1 MAAVETAFAKK
12 TISAEEAGGGL
23 KALKRKEARKEKFK
37 KELIKV
43 LLLNEKGEEE
53 EACTWKVQRA
63 KITPKGIQELINRC
77 PRPGIVSYLRERQ
90 SSDIIYL
97 EDAQKSC
104 KAKPFEYLVV
114 LRIEREPM
122 DMAGDPHYDGQL
134 QIVLYDVPQYDDS
147 GENKLMPLDVREW
160 LMFGVQ
166 EEDGG
171 VQDEVANVA
180 RLKKECERAGKDMKG
195 VAYLELQTPG
205 GAKLKGA
212 AADAER
218 EYKYQELQA
227 KKDEL
232 EQRLE
237 EAKKHLDETIHKRDG
252 TEVVLTPAELHD
264 HNKTTTW
271 YVSIKG
277 KEAKELEEMLAS
289 KTDWDGV
296 KLALAHKGPEGEL
309 PPWAGRGAVPD
320 GSKPYIP
327 NYTGVAVN
335 MNAVRVCRIEHG
347 FGTLKVSTSQT
358 VPFIGPAFEYYHGE
372 FKEGRKDGA
381 GVEYSDHGI
390 FSGYFSKGSKRGRG
404 RWDEARGD
412 TYVGEFATPLR
423 HHDTVL
429 PEGNPYA
436 LGVAHGD
443 GARTFADSA
452 HYAGEF
458 LNGRVTGEGV
468 YTNAMGETFDG
479 NFVEGLLDGK
489 AKMSSVLGEAYDGNW
504 ERGEYHGEGKLKSRR
519 GDSYDGAWHRGE
531 RHGKGFERYSNANQF
546 RGYYSRDARCGHGV
560 TVYGNVKEKLDT
572 STGRLEVEFNC
583 LHEGGWLGGFMRAK
597 GVNTFVRTGM
607 RYFTFNKRSKL
618 YPFLSGLKEDEELY
632 RSKQARSHARH
643 LALDEALR
651 EQIERKKFKL
661 FRQQRH
667 HAKRALVEDFRSTLK
682 LSEYD
687 SRVDLRKMRLD
698 ALVDKGKVTQD
709 QINMIHA
716 LSKQPPLGAGDDA
729 RPLEAAQRVTARKD
743 RGDFWHGARVTAVY
757 HEANVYDLLFDE
769 RLGAERRV
777 ERHYIVH
784 RFEKRDR
791 VELLPVKEVSAVEAA
806 KGADTADDRTSRW
819 VPGSVRAVHQM
830 PNGER
835 SYDIHLD
842 ETNTDEGHVP
852 AHRLRPA
859 KERSLGVAAAQVE
872 HIITERN
879 PEADSYVL
887 SKVLRCDFE
896 EMEERRKVINY
907 ERLLRKAQAKTES
920 NDK

>member
-1 MAAVETAFAKK
+1 M
-12 TISAEEAGGGL
+12 
-23 KALKRKEARKEKFK
+23 
-37 KELIKV
+37 
-43 LLLNEKGEEE
+43 
-53 EACTWKVQRA
+53 
-63 KITPKGIQELINRC
+63 
-77 PRPGIVSYLRERQ
+77 
-90 SSDIIYL
+90 
-97 EDAQKSC
+97 
-104 KAKPFEYLVV
+104 
-114 LRIEREPM
+114 
-122 DMAGDPHYDGQL
+122 
-134 QIVLYDVPQYDDS
+134 
-147 GENKLMPLDVREW
+147 
-160 LMFGVQ
+160 
-166 EEDGG
+166 
-171 VQDEVANVA
+171 
-180 RLKKECERAGKDMKG
+180 
-195 VAYLELQTPG
+195 
-205 GAKLKGA
+205 
-212 AADAER
+212 
-218 EYKYQELQA
+218 
-227 KKDEL
+227 
-232 EQRLE
+232 
-237 EAKKHLDETIHKRDG
+237 
-252 TEVVLTPAELHD
+252 
-264 HNKTTTW
+264 
-271 YVSIKG
+271 
-277 KEAKELEEMLAS
+277 
-289 KTDWDGV
+289 
-296 KLALAHKGPEGEL
+296 
-309 PPWAGRGAVPD
+309 PD

-443 GARTFADSA
+443 GARTFADGA

-607 RYFTFNKRSKL
+607 KYFTFNKRSKL

-643 LALDEALR
+643 LSL
-651 EQIERKKFKL
+651 I
-661 FRQQRH
+661 H
-667 HAKRALVEDFRSTLK
+667 I
-682 LSEYD
+682 SEP
-687 SRVDLRKMRLD
+687 
-698 ALVDKGKVTQD
+698 T
-709 QINMIHA
+709 
-716 LSKQPPLGAGDDA
+716 
-729 RPLEAAQRVTARKD
+729 RP
-743 RGDFWHGARVTAVY
+743 Y
-757 HEANVYDLLFDE
+757 
-769 RLGAERRV
+769 
-777 ERHYIVH
+777 
-784 RFEKRDR
+784 
-791 VELLPVKEVSAVEAA
+791 
-806 KGADTADDRTSRW
+806 
-819 VPGSVRAVHQM
+819 
-830 PNGER
+830 
-835 SYDIHLD
+835 
-842 ETNTDEGHVP
+842 
-852 AHRLRPA
+852 
-859 KERSLGVAAAQVE
+859 
-872 HIITERN
+872 
-879 PEADSYVL
+879 
-887 SKVLRCDFE
+887 
-896 EMEERRKVINY
+896 
-907 ERLLRKAQAKTES
+907 
-920 NDK
+920 